1 MLIDVSFSSYIFV
14 IKYGPF
20 GYRVYVFSKAELH
33 TTRGRRLGLKGFQ
46 DLLVM
51 VFVVACLLVQVQLV
65 NKRFIDVYIHDYD
78 CTLPEVLI
86 NPLFSPKKK
95 AYC

>member
-65 NKRFIDVYIHDYD
+65 NKRFIDVYIHYY
-78 CTLPEVLI
+78 LVAIYVKII
-86 NPLFSPKKK
+86 NS
-95 AYC
+95 